1 MLQNNITNSGKV
13 CLAVVGRGSRC
24 SVLRARRPC
33 GDMKE
38 RREDEFQSKL
48 QQSDENGAQP
58 KHTASVPARTGRANF
73 RVMSQNE
80 GLASRSVP

>member
-1 MLQNNITNSGKV
+1 
-13 CLAVVGRGSRC
+13 
-24 SVLRARRPC
+24 
-33 GDMKE
+33 MKE